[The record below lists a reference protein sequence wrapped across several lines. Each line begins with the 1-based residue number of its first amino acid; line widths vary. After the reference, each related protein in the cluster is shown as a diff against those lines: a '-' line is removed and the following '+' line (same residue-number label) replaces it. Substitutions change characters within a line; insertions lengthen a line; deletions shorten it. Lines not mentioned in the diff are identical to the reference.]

1 MEKPIT
7 LQIEEFRKTIA
18 ETIQSSNLPIFLL
31 DYLFR
36 DFYSEI
42 HLLNQNQTQQDGVS
56 YASSIKSENES
67 HGIS

>member
-31 DYLFR
+31 

>member
-42 HLLNQNQTQQDGVS
+42 HLLNQNQIQQDKVS

-67 HGIS
+67 HGVS